1 MRLPSFAHGAYIRPQ
16 QQVFK
21 HERQNRD
28 AGIVWYCALCA
39 NHFLPNLFYFL
50 VWGISS
56 QHWLFYTRMIYRSC
70 VSALLYI
77 SKIVFRC
84 AGFGKPIP
92 PIQCIKFFSCLHLH
106 KERVACL
113 LEFEEFLGVR
123 FATRPKDYSSEF
135 GSAVLG
141 SYCFCSVCSKVLLQ
155 CQGLVRSLGALYDNV
170 SSRVSCR

>member
-1 MRLPSFAHGAYIRPQ
+1 MVLCTLCKPFSSKSLLLPGVGDLFSTLIILHAHYLPFMRLCSTVHKQNCFSMCGLWKTHSAHSMHQILQLPSLAQGT
-16 QQVFK
+16 
-21 HERQNRD
+21 
-28 AGIVWYCALCA
+28 C
-39 NHFLPNLFYFL
+39 
-50 VWGISS
+50 
-56 QHWLFYTRMIYRSC
+56 
-70 VSALLYI
+70 
-77 SKIVFRC
+77 
-84 AGFGKPIP
+84 
-92 PIQCIKFFSCLHLH
+92 CLS
-106 KERVACL
+106 